1 MDWVFTPNIQIPN
14 ITENETDLYESKQLL
29 YSILNSIQDGI
40 SILDGDLNVR
50 FINTSMQHWYLNH
63 MPIIGQKCYKI
74 YHNRVQPCENCP
86 ILPSIQQRVPNMA
99 EVKYTA
105 SGYDKG
111 WQELYS
117 IPIFDVNNNL
127 LAIIEYVR
135 DITFQKKMELEL
147 NKLNEKFQNL
157 ERQNDALLRLL
168 NQREKDREQFEE
180 NITNNMENFIKPSL
194 KQLEKIIN
202 INEIAMVE
210 ALIEEIVYPVT
221 KKRSRNFENMT
232 SREIQ
237 ISTLIKEGKTSK
249 EIADILTITIK
260 AVDFHRANIRKKLGL
275 IGDTGAKIN
284 LRAYLLSH
292 L

>member
-1 MDWVFTPNIQIPN
+1 MDWVFTPNIQIPS
-14 ITENETDLYESKQLL
+14 ITGNETNLYESKQLL

-40 SILDGDLNVR
+40 SILDSDLNVR
-50 FINTSMQHWYLNH
+50 FINTSMQHWYFNH
-63 MPIIGQKCYKI
+63 MPIIGQKCYRI
-74 YHNRVQPCENCP
+74 YHNQVRPCENCP
-86 ILPSIQQRVPNMA
+86 ILPSIQQKIPIMG

-105 SGYDKG
+105 SGCDRG

-117 IPIFDVNNNL
+117 IPIFDLNNNL
-127 LAIIEYVR
+127 LAVIEYVR

-147 NKLNEKFQNL
+147 NKLNERFQNM

-180 NITNNMENFIKPSL
+180 NIINNMENFIKPSL
-194 KQLEKIIN
+194 KLLQKNIN

-221 KKRSRNFENMT
+221 KKRSKKFENLT

-249 EIADILTITIK
+249 EIAEVLSITIK

-275 IGDTGAKIN
+275 IGDNGAKIN
-284 LRAYLLSH
+284 LRAYLLTH